1 MALGTIRARMR
12 ARSALLTGVSIAA
25 ALTAAP
31 AWAQDTQ
38 PAPAGKAPAEATAPE
53 VAQETQQED
62 QIIVTAI
69 RETIQSS
76 IQSKRDSDAIVD
88 SVSSKEIGELPG
100 QSVGEVIATITGA
113 SIDRANYG
121 PTEVSI
127 RGLGSGLSMTT
138 LNKREATNGSGDR
151 AVNFGQFPSELF
163 NAIKIYKTQQADLI
177 EGGVAG
183 LIELETRK
191 PLDYKRRNIQAEIKG
206 NYNPYQDRISGKS
219 PYGYRATISY
229 IDQFNAGDLGKIG
242 ISIGYQRN
250 DVNDPVERFYTS
262 STWFTCNAAVVST
275 TNCTEVT
282 RQQGNSGTPYYHAS
296 NSYLYRQMTTSDLR
310 NAVFGAVQW
319 QPSPTIDVNLDL
331 QYSRRQYSE
340 ARNDFG
346 TAEGRYNLRNVVIGD
361 DHQMLSADGS
371 ATLQTLSGLFL
382 RDEKYLGF
390 GGNVEWKPT
399 DRLTVSADY
408 GYSHTK
414 RLDIT
419 RTVRLRTD
427 PLDIYGVR
435 TAINNQRIPYH
446 VDFTQSFLP
455 VFTYDSRF
463 NPADY
468 TAFSD
473 DAQLTR
479 SQDGRD
485 DEIHSARL
493 DASYKLDGFIE
504 RIDVGGRW
512 AKRSFFGYSNDLI
525 IQQND
530 LAVDRA
536 VNLACRTP
544 FPERSFLG
552 DAPSPSVGSY
562 ATFDVLCQFR
572 NYLGTEDPGNT
583 GDLRSVDNSDVTEET
598 WAGYAMATYSG
609 HIGGLAVRGN
619 FGVRGVHTQV
629 TAEGL
634 RSGLD
639 VINNSDGS
647 ISLRANG
654 SFTPTRITS
663 GSMRWLPSVNA
674 IFDLSPKSR
683 IRTGI
688 YRAMSRPAPSALGAG
703 RNITLEVGNGFT
715 SVTDAINSII
725 ATGSPRL
732 KPVMS
737 WNADLAYEYYANKDT
752 LFAATAYYK
761 RFTGGKIPIT
771 TDENFTIG
779 GQDYAVPVTQTTNSK
794 DKSDL
799 YGVEFTASN
808 RFSWLPHPLDGL
820 GVKLSYNYA
829 WSNYKT
835 QDIRYGD
842 IIDSAT
848 GDVIPGLIPAAGLSG
863 YSKHVFSA
871 QAFYEIGPI
880 SLQGIYRYR
889 SRYYQ
894 SFTSD
899 NTQLRYVE
907 GNNTFDVNMSYK
919 INKQADIRF
928 QALNIFNEP
937 RVEYMPVV
945 GSTRNVEYYGPQYF
959 LSFRVRLR

>member
-1 MALGTIRARMR
+1 MALGSIRARVR

-25 ALTAAP
+25 ALAAVP
-31 AWAQDTQ
+31 AWAQDST
-38 PAPAGKAPAEATAPE
+38 PAPAETAAPE
-53 VAQETQQED
+53 ASQED
-62 QIIVTAI
+62 QIVVTAI

-88 SVSSKEIGELPG
+88 SVSAKEIGDLPG

-191 PLDYKRRNIQAEIKG
+191 PLDHKRRSIQAEIKG
-206 NYNPYQDRISGKS
+206 NFNPYQDRISGSS
-219 PYGYRATISY
+219 PFGYRATLSY
-229 IDQFNAGDLGKIG
+229 IDQFDAGDLGRIG
-242 ISIGYQRN
+242 ISLGYQRN

-262 STWFTCNAAVVST
+262 STWFTCNAAIVST

-296 NSYLYRQMTTSDLR
+296 NSYLYRQMITSDLR
-310 NAVFGAVQW
+310 NAVFGALQW

-340 ARNDFG
+340 TRNDFG
-346 TAEGRYNLRNVVIGD
+346 TAEGRYNLKNVVVGD
-361 DHQMLSADGS
+361 NHQMLSADGT
-371 ATLQTLSGLFL
+371 ATLQTLSGLFQ

-390 GGNVEWKPT
+390 GGNVEWKPS
-399 DRLTVSADY
+399 DRLTVTADF

-414 RLDIT
+414 RVDIT

-435 TAINNQRIPYH
+435 TAINNQRIPYS
-446 VDFTQSFLP
+446 VDFSKSFLP
-455 VFTYDSRF
+455 VFSFDPRF
-463 NPADY
+463 DPNNHNL
-468 TAFSD
+468 FSD
-473 DAQLTR
+473 DTQLTR
-479 SQDGRD
+479 SQDGRE
-485 DEIHSARL
+485 DEIYSGRL

-504 RIDVGGRW
+504 RIDIGGRW
-512 AKRSFFGYSNDLI
+512 AKRQFFGYSNDVVTLSAPL
-525 IQQND
+525 D
-530 LAVDRA
+530 KDRE

-544 FPERSFLG
+544 FPERNFFA
-552 DAPSPSVGSY
+552 DSPNRQTISY

-572 NYLGTEDPGNT
+572 GYLGTEDPGPSA
-583 GDLRSVDNSDVTEET
+583 DLRSVDNPDVTEET
-598 WAGYAMATYSG
+598 LAGYAMATYSG
-609 HIGGLAVRGN
+609 SLGGIPVRGN

-629 TAEGL
+629 TAVGL
-634 RSGLD
+634 RAALK
-639 VINNSDGS
+639 VIPRAGGN
-647 ISLRANG
+647 ISLEADPT
-654 SFTPTRITS
+654 SFTETRISS
-663 GSMRWLPSVNA
+663 GTMRWLPSINA
-674 IFDLSPKSR
+674 IFDVAPKMR
-683 IRTGI
+683 VRTGI

-703 RNITLEVGNGFT
+703 RRITLEEDAGQGFP
-715 SVTDAINSII
+715 SVDEAIGTIVAS
-725 ATGSPRL
+725 GSPRL

-737 WNADLAYEYYANKDT
+737 WNADLAFEYYANKDT
-752 LFAATAYYK
+752 LFAATGYYK
-761 RFTGGKIPIT
+761 RFTGGKMPISI
-771 TDENFTIG
+771 DETFVVD
-779 GQDYAVPVTQTTNSK
+779 GQDYLVPVSQTTNSN
-794 DKSDL
+794 DKTDL
-799 YGVEFTASN
+799 YGVEITASN

-894 SFTSD
+894 AFTSD

-907 GNNTFDVNMSYK
+907 GNNTFDVNLSYK

-928 QALNIFNEP
+928 QALNLFNEP

>member
-1 MALGTIRARMR
+1 MAMVSIRARAR
-12 ARSALLTGVSIAA
+12 ARALLLAGVSVAA
-25 ALTAAP
+25 ALAVVP
-31 AWAQDTQ
+31 ARAQDGA
-38 PAPAGKAPAEATAPE
+38 PAPADTPEAE
-53 VAQETQQED
+53 QSQED
-62 QIIVTAI
+62 RIIVTGI
-69 RETIQSS
+69 RETIQTS
-76 IQSKRDSDAIVD
+76 IQSKRNADAIVD
-88 SVSSKEIGELPG
+88 AVSSKEIGELPG

-138 LNKREATNGSGDR
+138 LNRREATNGSGDR

-191 PLDYKRRNIQAEIKG
+191 PLDHKRRQVQAEIKG
-206 NYNPYQDRISGKS
+206 NLNPYQDRIAGRS
-219 PYGYRATISY
+219 PYGYRATASY
-229 IDQFNAGDLGKIG
+229 IDQFDIGALGRLG

-262 STWFTCNAAVVST
+262 TTWFTCNAALVST
-275 TNCTEVT
+275 ANCTEVT
-282 RQQGNSGTPYYHAS
+282 RQQGNAGTPYYHAS
-296 NSYLYRQMTTSDLR
+296 NSYLYRQMITSDLR

-340 ARNDFG
+340 QRNDFG
-346 TAEGRYNLRNVVIGD
+346 TAEGRYNLHNVVIGD
-361 DHQMLSADGS
+361 NHQLLSADGS
-371 ATLQTLSGLFL
+371 ATMQTVSGLFQ

-390 GGNVEWKPT
+390 GGNVEWKPA
-399 DRLTVSADY
+399 DRLTVTADF
-408 GYSHTK
+408 GYSHTT

-419 RTVRLRTD
+419 RQVRLRTD
-427 PLDIYGVR
+427 PFDIYGVR
-435 TAINNQRIPYH
+435 TPINNQRIPYH

-455 VFTYDSRF
+455 AFAYDPRF
-463 NPADY
+463 DPTDHDV
-468 TAFSD
+468 FSD
-473 DAQLTR
+473 DARLTR

-493 DASYKLDGFIE
+493 DASYKLDGFLE
-504 RIDVGGRW
+504 RIDIGGRW
-512 AKRSFFGYSNDLI
+512 AKRKFFGYSNDVNI
-525 IQQND
+525 DQND
-530 LAVDRA
+530 LAVDRR

-544 FPERSFLG
+544 FPERNFFA
-552 DAPSPSVGSY
+552 DAPSRGIAGY

-572 NYLGTEDPGNT
+572 NYLGTEDPGNS
-583 GDLRSVDNSDVTEET
+583 GDLRAVENSDVTEET

-609 HIGGLAVRGN
+609 RFAGIPVRGN

-629 TAEGL
+629 TARGL

-639 VINNSDGS
+639 VINNSDGT

-654 SFTPTRITS
+654 SFTDTRITA
-663 GSMRWLPSVNA
+663 GTMRWLPSVNA
-674 IFDLSPKSR
+674 IFDVAPR
-683 IRTGI
+683 MRVRAGI

-703 RNITLEVGNGFT
+703 RTITLEVGNGFT

-732 KPVMS
+732 KPTMS
-737 WNADLAYEYYANKDT
+737 WNGDLAFEYYANKDT

-761 RFTGGKIPIT
+761 RFSGGKIPIT

-779 GQDYAVPVTQTTNSK
+779 GQDYAVPVTQTANSN
-794 DKSDL
+794 DKADL
-799 YGVEFTASN
+799 YGLEITASN

-842 IIDSAT
+842 VVDSAT
-848 GDVIPGLIPAAGLSG
+848 GNLIPGLIPPAGLSG

-894 SFTSD
+894 AFTSD

-907 GNNTFDVNMSYK
+907 GNNTFDANLSYR
-919 INKQADIRF
+919 INKVADIRF
-928 QALNIFNEP
+928 QALNLFNAP